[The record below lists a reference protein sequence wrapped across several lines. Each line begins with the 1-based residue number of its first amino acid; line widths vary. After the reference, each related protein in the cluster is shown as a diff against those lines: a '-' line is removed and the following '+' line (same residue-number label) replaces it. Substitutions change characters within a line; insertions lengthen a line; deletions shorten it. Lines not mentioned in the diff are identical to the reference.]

1 MSDATTLICPQWI
14 ATVEPA
20 GPGSGPSGL
29 LTDHA
34 VAIDSAGRIADV
46 LPTADARARWPQAH
60 CEERPGHLLT
70 PGFVNLHTHAAMS
83 LLRGF
88 ADDLGL
94 HDWLNERIWP
104 AENRSMSDAFVH
116 DGALLACHEML
127 LGGVTTI
134 NDMYFFPEA
143 TARAAMTLGMRAS
156 VGIMMIDFP
165 SVYGSGPDDYLAK
178 GVRLRDSLRDEPLI
192 SFTVSPHAP
201 YTVSDESFVKALALA
216 EELQLPIHLH
226 VHETGFE
233 VDDAV
238 RQHNERPIARLAR
251 LGLLGPQ
258 LIAVHSVHLNA
269 EEIELFARHK
279 VSVAHCPHSNLKLG
293 SGLAPI
299 SEMLDSGINL
309 GIGTDGSASNN
320 QLNLLQEA
328 RTAALLAKGKSHNA
342 AAFNAH
348 QALHAMTMG
357 GAIALGKEQE
367 IGSIKTGKQA
377 DLVLIDMND
386 PALKPV
392 YDPISQLIYAAGKS
406 NISDVWIAGQHVVHR
421 QQLVGSAGAAAFSSV
436 VSRIPVW
443 QNEISDAGH

>member
-1 MSDATTLICPQWI
+1 M
-14 ATVEPA
+14 
-20 GPGSGPSGL
+20 
-29 LTDHA
+29 
-34 VAIDSAGRIADV
+34 
-46 LPTADARARWPQAH
+46 
-60 CEERPGHLLT
+60 
-70 PGFVNLHTHAAMS
+70 
-83 LLRGF
+83 
-88 ADDLGL
+88 
-94 HDWLNERIWP
+94 
-104 AENRSMSDAFVH
+104 
-116 DGALLACHEML
+116 
-127 LGGVTTI
+127 
-134 NDMYFFPEA
+134 
-143 TARAAMTLGMRAS
+143 
-156 VGIMMIDFP
+156 
-165 SVYGSGPDDYLAK
+165 
-178 GVRLRDSLRDEPLI
+178 
-192 SFTVSPHAP
+192 
-201 YTVSDESFVKALALA
+201 
-216 EELQLPIHLH
+216 
-226 VHETGFE
+226 HETGFE

-320 QLNLLQEA
+320 QLNLLQET

-377 DLVLIDMND
+377 DLVLINMND